1 VVGDR
6 REQQR
11 RLSGILLGVAIA
23 AYLVLAVAYAW
34 LIPLL
39 AAFGAWRHVL
49 RRMPLAYEPAWWSA
63 AFPLGMYGVASH
75 ELGVALNLP
84 WLVTV
89 GRDEAWAAL
98 AVWAAVFLAMTAAVL
113 RGLVSD
119 ITHSG
124 ADEAAFSG

>member
-1 VVGDR
+1 M
-6 REQQR
+6 
-11 RLSGILLGVAIA
+11 
-23 AYLVLAVAYAW
+23 Y
-34 LIPLL
+34 P
-39 AAFGAWRHVL
+39 
-49 RRMPLAYEPAWWSA
+49 

-113 RGLVSD
+113 RRGLVSD
-119 ITHSG
+119 ITPSG
-124 ADEAAFSG
+124 TDEAAFSGQSRRAEKGPA